1 MAMIRKPLAFG
12 LCLFLCFG
20 GSLENNRADWPVFR
34 GNPQQTGVTP
44 AALPDKLEVVWKYQ
58 TGNAIEGT
66 PAIAG
71 DTVYIGST
79 DEHLYALTLSDG
91 TFKWKYNAKAAILV
105 GCAVDGGFVYV
116 GDQEGKFHC
125 VDGKTGE
132 AKWVFDTES
141 EITSAATFDGPRVLF
156 GAADQMLYCLDK
168 DKGGKPLWTF
178 KVPGGP
184 VLGSPAV
191 IDKRTFVAGCDSI
204 LHVIDTT
211 NGKEVKGV
219 ELEGQVGSTPA
230 LIGDVLYVGTMT
242 NQIQAIDWKEGKVL
256 WTYESPGKNKQPFFA
271 SVAATKDLVIGGS
284 RDKHVHAVE
293 RGTGNGKWTF
303 ATGGRVDCSPVVAGG
318 RVYVGS
324 LDGKLYVLDLARGT
338 QIQTVDLGR
347 KGLLGSPAVS
357 HGRLV
362 IGNVDGMVYCLGQK

>member
-1 MAMIRKPLAFG
+1 MIRKPLAFG

-58 TGNAIEGT
+58 TANAIEGT

-141 EITSAATFDGPRVLF
+141 EREDGEPESSAPASHSKVGRNDPCPCGS
-156 GAADQMLYCLDK
+156 
-168 DKGGKPLWTF
+168 GK
-178 KVPGGP
+178 KY
-184 VLGSPAV
+184 
-191 IDKRTFVAGCDSI
+191 KKC
-204 LHVIDTT
+204 H
-211 NGKEVKGV
+211 
-219 ELEGQVGSTPA
+219 GQ
-230 LIGDVLYVGTMT
+230 
-242 NQIQAIDWKEGKVL
+242 
-256 WTYESPGKNKQPFFA
+256 
-271 SVAATKDLVIGGS
+271 
-284 RDKHVHAVE
+284 
-293 RGTGNGKWTF
+293 
-303 ATGGRVDCSPVVAGG
+303 
-318 RVYVGS
+318 
-324 LDGKLYVLDLARGT
+324 
-338 QIQTVDLGR
+338 
-347 KGLLGSPAVS
+347 
-357 HGRLV
+357 
-362 IGNVDGMVYCLGQK
+362 